1 MNVSCVAKCV
11 SSAGAGPASARYV
24 KSVTSCACQAA
35 ATFFAEDVSGRLYP
49 ISGVDGEKT
58 SPLLCRR
65 LWAVVVRLRYRSR
78 DLRVRRA
85 ARSVQSVLRWVSG
98 CADRAAVRKE
108 MMSCLRR
115 LWQCGVSKF

>member
-1 MNVSCVAKCV
+1 MWGVANTV

-24 KSVTSCACQAA
+24 SAVTSCACQAV
-35 ATFFAEDVSGRLYP
+35 ATSFAEDASGRRYP

>member
-1 MNVSCVAKCV
+1 MWGVANTV

-24 KSVTSCACQAA
+24 SAVTSCACQAV
-35 ATFFAEDVSGRLYP
+35 ATSFAEDASGRRYP

-78 DLRVRRA
+78 DFRVRRA
-85 ARSVQSVLRWVSG
+85 AR
-98 CADRAAVRKE
+98 
-108 MMSCLRR
+108 
-115 LWQCGVSKF
+115 